1 MSSSEDERQEK
12 EDREERAE
20 RDARWAKTHTRWDLV
35 PATVREQRRERQR
48 VDILTAYP
56 DDDCQRHRN
65 RPQRLLQEWY
75 HHRQRQVQLP
85 GRR

>member
-35 PATVREQRRERQR
+35 PDTVSEPRRERQR
-48 VDILTAYP
+48 VDILAVYP
-56 DDDCQRHRN
+56 DD
-65 RPQRLLQEWY
+65 EF
-75 HHRQRQVQLP
+75 RQIFR
-85 GRR
+85 